1 MEIKK
6 CFDSNG
12 FPDYDYI
19 MGQNIPFIIIT
30 GGRGIGKTFGAL
42 YWHIKNKQYFMYL
55 RRTQV
60 QVDTIASDEF
70 NVFKSINIK
79 KGTNIHCF
87 KRGQNYI
94 CAPGDY
100 DEKGKIK
107 QCGDSVG
114 VISSLA
120 TLSNKRGFSGDD
132 ITTIIFDEVIPEQHE
147 RPIKGEDEVFHNA
160 YETINRNRELEGQI
174 ASFEQTQDSGED
186 EIAVFK
192 DMTLGLAKSCGV
204 NLKILQDDFAK
215 SVDLLYNAKD
225 FATQNIQNTASTQ
238 EVLINGLSSMTAKL
252 SDFNNMI
259 TQVQND
265 FTAISSV
272 ISLITDISD
281 QTNLLAL
288 NAAIEAARAGEHG
301 RGFAVVADEVRKL
314 AERTQ
319 KATKEIEMNIQ
330 VVQQNFSEVQT
341 STDEIIKEMEVLGT
355 QNETLEKI
363 QTSATQICQETQQIL
378 TSTFIGLVKLDHLL
392 FKING
397 YSAIFNENMEATFV
411 GHHDCRLG
419 KWYDSGSGK
428 QNYSTLPSYPLIEA
442 PHQGVH
448 ENIIAGYN
456 VMKNNGGTKGCMGEI
471 SKYFKQAEEES
482 DKVVKNLDNLAA
494 EKINSLDS

>member
-1 MEIKK
+1 M
-6 CFDSNG
+6 FD
-12 FPDYDYI
+12 
-19 MGQNIPFIIIT
+19 
-30 GGRGIGKTFGAL
+30 GKYKAELQKAL
-42 YWHIKNKQYFMYL
+42 EENKL
-55 RRTQV
+55 
-60 QVDTIASDEF
+60 
-70 NVFKSINIK
+70 
-79 KGTNIHCF
+79 
-87 KRGQNYI
+87 
-94 CAPGDY
+94 
-100 DEKGKIK
+100 
-107 QCGDSVG
+107 
-114 VISSLA
+114 L
-120 TLSNKRGFSGDD
+120 
-132 ITTIIFDEVIPEQHE
+132 
-147 RPIKGEDEVFHNA
+147 KGEIQRLQE
-160 YETINRNRELEGQI
+160 RNRELEGQI

-186 EIAVFK
+186 EIAIFK

-238 EVLINGLSSMTAKL
+238 EILINGLSSMTAKL

>member
-1 MEIKK
+1 MLPQM
-6 CFDSNG
+6 D
-12 FPDYDYI
+12 
-19 MGQNIPFIIIT
+19 T
-30 GGRGIGKTFGAL
+30 GGRRSRKKVDNLDDCQEKINELAERVASKAL
-42 YWHIKNKQYFMYL
+42 TEDEQNSYTETLFESIKHVNEYGNEFWYARELQKALEENKL
-55 RRTQV
+55 
-60 QVDTIASDEF
+60 
-70 NVFKSINIK
+70 
-79 KGTNIHCF
+79 
-87 KRGQNYI
+87 
-94 CAPGDY
+94 
-100 DEKGKIK
+100 
-107 QCGDSVG
+107 
-114 VISSLA
+114 L
-120 TLSNKRGFSGDD
+120 
-132 ITTIIFDEVIPEQHE
+132 
-147 RPIKGEDEVFHNA
+147 KGEIQRLQE
-160 YETINRNRELEGQI
+160 RNRELEGQI

-238 EVLINGLSSMTAKL
+238 EILINGLSSMTAKL